1 VDRHPAAARNVNV
14 DRVIALLRQL
24 EGWRDYVY
32 DDKSPWPR
40 SEVSRA
46 ECVLSAG
53 QYKVLITGGTA
64 TVGYGETGADFID
77 RYWGRRITQGEALA
91 KMAERVPGFYQGV
104 LGCIDADLTEHQW
117 EAITC
122 RAYQTGAGGFCRS
135 ETARLLDLGEIAGAV
150 ARWLKEFAHPDRSE
164 VEIAHFL
171 TPDDTVGG
179 SPMKFVSRAEW
190 GADDPGGIT
199 PAPGMTRGV
208 GVHWLGGGRG
218 PTQHSQ
224 CAAKMREV
232 QAFHTGPQRGW
243 ADFAYN
249 DGACCHGYVFEGR
262 GPRVRNAANG
272 GGTRAGFDANAGWA
286 SILYLAGT
294 DGPDLTPEG
303 MDAINDSAVRLGV
316 AGGEWLGHADFLST
330 ECPGDD
336 AYVWVHTG
344 HPRGTGAV
352 PIPTEPQPEPDL
364 EVATMFIFDA
374 SPARGG
380 GIYYTDGATWKR
392 GVPNGNSLVFYATGK
407 VPHVGVLPDDVF
419 DAIPFASAGL
429 DELAADVAAALVGP
443 LAVAMEQS
451 DFETGD
457 PGCAGAAG

>member
-1 VDRHPAAARNVNV
+1 MNVAGDVLLDQYAKGRRLWPFFDDIERELGLPPFLLWAVGSKETGLRAEYADGKVHNDGHGWGLFGADDRWNDLDLPAFASDPHAQARLAGATLSANRQRHGDWLGAVNAYGPAAGRPAYGHDV
-14 DRVIALLRQL
+14 L
-24 EGWRDYVY
+24 E
-32 DDKSPWPR
+32 
-40 SEVSRA
+40 RA
-46 ECVLSAG
+46 AYLAVH
-53 QYKVLITGGTA
+53 TA
-64 TVGYGETGADFID
+64 HT
-77 RYWGRRITQGEALA
+77 
-91 KMAERVPGFYQGV
+91 
-104 LGCIDADLTEHQW
+104 
-117 EAITC
+117 
-122 RAYQTGAGGFCRS
+122 
-135 ETARLLDLGEIAGAV
+135 
-150 ARWLKEFAHPDRSE
+150 
-164 VEIAHFL
+164 
-171 TPDDTVGG
+171 GG

-190 GADDPGGIT
+190 GADDPSGVT

-272 GGTRAGFDANAGWA
+272 GGTRGGFDANAGWA

-294 DGPDLTPEG
+294 DGPELTPEG
-303 MDAINDSAVRLGV
+303 KDAINDSAVRLGV
-316 AGGEWLGHADFLST
+316 ADGEWLGHADFLST

-336 AYVWVHTG
+336 AYAWVHAG
-344 HPRGTGAV
+344 HPRGTGTL
-352 PIPTEPQPEPDL
+352 PGPTDPQPEPDL

-392 GVPNGNSLVFYATGK
+392 GVPNGNSLLFYATGK

-429 DELAADVAAALVGP
+429 NELAGDVAAALAGP

-457 PGCAGAAG
+457 PGCAGART